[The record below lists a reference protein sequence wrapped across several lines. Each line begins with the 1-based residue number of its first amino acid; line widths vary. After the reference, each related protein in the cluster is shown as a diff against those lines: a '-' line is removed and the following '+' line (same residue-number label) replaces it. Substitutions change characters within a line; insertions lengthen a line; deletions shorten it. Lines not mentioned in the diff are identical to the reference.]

1 MIDNLISRLTK
12 LAEELERNDLLELL
26 DRIVIN
32 EADLITEYAEQSAL
46 YAYVAV
52 QFEMVKIDR
61 KDVEAKVDKEI
72 RVKTKDDKKKPTEA
86 AIFAMIAV
94 DDEVV
99 ALRREEGFLQ
109 SLTKAFE
116 HKKEMLI
123 TIGADRREELRS
135 TGMRLPQVDREEV
148 TRTKGRKAAEI
159 AKGKN

>member
-12 LAEELERNDLLELL
+12 FATELDREDLLTVI
-26 DRIVIN
+26 DRIIIN
-32 EADLITEYAEQSAL
+32 EGDLMTEYAEQSAL

-61 KDVEAKVDKEI
+61 KDVEAKVDREI
-72 RVKTKDDKKKPTEA
+72 RVNSKDEKKKPTEA
-86 AIFAMIAV
+86 AILAMIAV

-99 ALRREEGFLQ
+99 NIRREEGLLQ

-123 TIGADRREELRS
+123 TIGADRREEMRS
-135 TGMRLPQVDREEV
+135 TGMRLPQADREEV
-148 TRTKGRKAAEI
+148 TKTKGRKAAKI
-159 AKGKN
+159 AEK